1 MCTHTHTHTHIYST
15 YLWIF
20 TVTLVAQMTVHSVG
34 LLLENAHRLIS
45 YVFTGMYTSNK
56 HSVQSTRHDYG
67 SFPDVKQ
74 YYYVICTNVAY
85 ISYTFCRNSAGIL

>member
-1 MCTHTHTHTHIYST
+1 
-15 YLWIF
+15 
-20 TVTLVAQMTVHSVG
+20 MTVHSVG

-56 HSVQSTRHDYG
+56 HFAQSTRHDYG

-74 YYYVICTNVAY
+74 YFLHNMHKCGLHFIH
-85 ISYTFCRNSAGIL
+85 IL